1 MISKNIIT
9 KTLIASSSI
18 IAGGSL
24 LLAAYFY
31 KPRPIDLSRDE
42 FLNATKSTRTWTEKD
57 TQELL
62 NKLEEFNKDL
72 CKTYYILHAPPKKEA
87 IEQAKG
93 IDQIPQLV
101 IYRQLVS
108 ELEKKEWGILPIV
121 IAAYSRY
128 TYPLFVEVPNPTT
141 TDGMKIKSVHSEK
154 WLAGLLWNMRVHTQ
168 ILPKCEKYYSDNII
182 KGFKISAEPPPEHR
196 EDSDTNQSQ
205 QQNSNTSN
213 NNNNFNISSILSNN
227 NNNNI
232 NNTNTTKQTNNT
244 NTTEQTVKNKNSFD
258 EEFRRRQEEFERKQE
273 EFERK
278 QEEFKRKFNEQLE
291 KFNEE
296 WKNFDEQFNKQQH

>member
-18 IAGGSL
+18 IVGGSL

-31 KPRPIDLSRDE
+31 KPNPVDLSRDE

-141 TDGMKIKSVHSEK
+141 TDGMKIKSVHSEP
-154 WLAGLLWNMRVHTQ
+154 WLSDLLWNMRVHTQ
-168 ILPKCEKYYSDNII
+168 ILPKCEKYYSDDII

-196 EDSDTNQSQ
+196 EDNTNQSQ

-227 NNNNI
+227 NNNDI

-258 EEFRRRQEEFERKQE
+258 EEFRRRRE